1 MKKIIITGGLGYIG
15 SQITKKLIQKKYKV
29 IILDNFL
36 TNTSKKIEGAEIIKC
51 DITSFENLS
60 KIKIEE
66 ADAILHLA
74 AQSSGPNS
82 YNNPELDI
90 KINVL
95 GTVNLINFC
104 KKNKI
109 KKFIYA
115 SSFTV
120 YGDNKN
126 EILDENCECNPK
138 SFYAISKYASEKYLQ
153 LLCNKFSIKWNILR
167 MFNVYGPGQDISR
180 ADQGIVSIYLNYI
193 KNQNTLPV
201 KGSLERFR
209 DPIFIDDVVDA
220 WIICLED
227 KENFNQIFNLGSGE
241 KIYVKEMIDEIV
253 KLYKKQDIMKINVVD
268 STPGDIGGSYANIKK
283 INKLLSF
290 SPKIKFREGIK
301 LFKNWADSL

>member
-1 MKKIIITGGLGYIG
+1 MKKIIITGCLGYIG
-15 SQITKKLIQKKYKV
+15 SKIAKKLIKKKYKE

-95 GTVNLINFC
+95 GTVNIINFC

-253 KLYKKQDIMKINVVD
+253 KLYKKQDIIKINVVD
-268 STPGDIGGSYANIKK
+268 STPGDIGGCYANIKK
-283 INKLLSF
+283 INKLLLF

>member
-104 KKNKI
+104 KKTFSQVLFPNVLERK
-109 KKFIYA
+109 
-115 SSFTV
+115 S
-120 YGDNKN
+120 
-126 EILDENCECNPK
+126 EILNRILGL
-138 SFYAISKYASEKYLQ
+138 ISSSL
-153 LLCNKFSIKWNILR
+153 
-167 MFNVYGPGQDISR
+167 
-180 ADQGIVSIYLNYI
+180 IVPW
-193 KNQNTLPV
+193 T
-201 KGSLERFR
+201 
-209 DPIFIDDVVDA
+209 
-220 WIICLED
+220 
-227 KENFNQIFNLGSGE
+227 
-241 KIYVKEMIDEIV
+241 
-253 KLYKKQDIMKINVVD
+253 
-268 STPGDIGGSYANIKK
+268 
-283 INKLLSF
+283 
-290 SPKIKFREGIK
+290 
-301 LFKNWADSL
+301 

>member
-15 SQITKKLIQKKYKV
+15 SQIAKKLIKKKYKV

-95 GTVNLINFC
+95 GTVNIINFC

-109 KKFIYA
+109 KKFI
-115 SSFTV
+115 
-120 YGDNKN
+120 
-126 EILDENCECNPK
+126 
-138 SFYAISKYASEKYLQ
+138 
-153 LLCNKFSIKWNILR
+153 
-167 MFNVYGPGQDISR
+167 
-180 ADQGIVSIYLNYI
+180 
-193 KNQNTLPV
+193 
-201 KGSLERFR
+201 
-209 DPIFIDDVVDA
+209 
-220 WIICLED
+220 
-227 KENFNQIFNLGSGE
+227 
-241 KIYVKEMIDEIV
+241 
-253 KLYKKQDIMKINVVD
+253 
-268 STPGDIGGSYANIKK
+268 
-283 INKLLSF
+283 
-290 SPKIKFREGIK
+290 
-301 LFKNWADSL
+301 